1 LFTATINNNNAAF
14 LDGSTVSCVELGHFS
29 ATIPLN
35 LNLWHRRLAHHHYA
49 DVKKLTQ
56 GNLVTGMTLE
66 SKSTPDPICE
76 PCLSGKMSANPFP
89 SSSHH
94 SAHPLDLIHS
104 DVHQVSSLSFSG
116 Y

>member
-1 LFTATINNNNAAF
+1 MFFICGNTLLFTATINNNNAAF

-29 ATIPLN
+29 ATFPLD

-76 PCLSGKMSANPFP
+76 PCLSGKNVCQPIPFIFSSLCSP
-89 SSSHH
+89 SRP
-94 SAHPLDLIHS
+94 HPL
-104 DVHQVSSLSFSG
+104 
-116 Y
+116 